1 MLDYFSRCFAEDDFC
16 RLDEIER
23 VIEASGYHKKTREAM
38 MELSNRLCRGKI
50 MDKVFERMESDGWEF
65 DRKDILDRRLKD
77 LQRQLTAAGSDMERM
92 KQLFEEYKH
101 TQELRNMLA
110 RQVGSDVVV

>member
-1 MLDYFSRCFAEDDFC
+1 MRAASAQMLQSCDCRIFTMKITADVIRNRVEHLVKDF
-16 RLDEIER
+16 
-23 VIEASGYHKKTREAM
+23 
-38 MELSNRLCRGKI
+38 
-50 MDKVFERMESDGWEF
+50 
-65 DRKDILDRRLKD
+65 RKDILDARLKD

-101 TQELRNMLA
+101 TQQLRNMLA